1 LATTT
6 NAVSAHYIIF
16 YYNDAL
22 GANNDYRFVVLP
34 SATTAPTTYA
44 AIGDYDGHITL
55 RAKKT
60 ERAGL
65 IFLPGNTSLD
75 SDGVPNDTLA
85 ASTTFKLYAANA
97 VGEKEGDA
105 VKELTVKTGARGPES
120 PFRVRRN
127 GSLLTRIYVG
137 KRYGIVPFSEY
148 VPARYRTSIDP
159 LLRHKRGTAAIVD
172 MSSGGLLAAKYDE
185 VANLVVTQNT
195 AKGVLLFL
203 NSTDGGVHADA
214 RNLGGNSTIE
224 VSPAIGGADE
234 MYTHRLKFSDDA
246 ENQRS
251 ITNESG
257 FATSPAVD

>member
-1 LATTT
+1 MATTT

-16 YYNDAL
+16 YYSDAL
-22 GANNDYRFVVLP
+22 GANNNYRFVVLP

-44 AIGDYDGHITL
+44 AIGAYDGHITL

-65 IFLPGNTSLD
+65 IFLPGSTSLD

-85 ASTTFKLYAANA
+85 ASTTFKLYAASA
-97 VGEKEGDA
+97 AGEKVGDA

-127 GSLLTRIYVG
+127 SNLLTRIYVG
-137 KRYGIVPFSEY
+137 KTYGIVPFSDY
-148 VPARYRTSIDP
+148 TTSTDPSRTVLYRGHQEAASFHIFYTNTVDP
-159 LLRHKRGTAAIVD
+159 RFNPVVNTHD
-172 MSSGGLLAAKYDE
+172 MSGNNAH
-185 VANLVVTQNT
+185 
-195 AKGVLLFL
+195 GVLLFRDSDHTSL
-203 NSTDGGVHADA
+203 NNNAK
-214 RNLGGNSTIE
+214 NLGENNSIGV
-224 VSPAIGGADE
+224 VSDNGTGSARI
-234 MYTHRLKFSDDA
+234 RLHFSDDA
-246 ENQRS
+246 EGERS